1 MLLIRL
7 YGTLNTKYSLVLV
20 VKGVGVKDT
29 FFLRILFLDL
39 RILVWISTSV
49 EMSPKGTKQTSIII
63 ITVFAQITTKR

>member
-49 EMSPKGTKQTSIII
+49 EMSPKGIKQTSIII